1 MVQIVKLSAAQT
13 RAALPELA
21 ELLQDALASGASV
34 GFLPPL
40 TDAIAES
47 YWLTTAQE
55 VESGERLLMV
65 AYKDGAL
72 AGAAQL
78 ELALKP
84 NAQHRAEVQKLLVH
98 TSRRG
103 CGLAGEL
110 MSALEAE
117 ARAGGRTLL
126 VLDTERGSVAEK
138 LYPRYG
144 YIRAGVIPR
153 YAVKADGSMCDTV
166 VFYRLL

>member
-1 MVQIVKLSAAQT
+1 MAKIVKLSAAQT
-13 RAALPELA
+13 RSALPQLA
-21 ELLQDALASGASV
+21 ELLQDSLASGASV

-40 TDAIAES
+40 NTSDAES
-47 YWLTTAQE
+47 YWRETAQE
-55 VESGERLLMV
+55 VESGERLLLA
-65 AYKDGAL
+65 AYEDGAL
-72 AGAAQL
+72 AGTAQL
-78 ELALKP
+78 ALALKP

-103 CGLAGEL
+103 RGVAGEL
-110 MSALEAE
+110 MAALETE
-117 ARAGGRTLL
+117 ARAAGRSLL

-144 YIRAGVIPR
+144 YTQAGVIPR
-153 YAVKADGSMCDTV
+153 YALRADGSFCDTV